1 MQLPPGYFPLCKNCT
16 NFFLVLIGNIFLVSA
31 VSKDMICDIQKIE
44 HLWCRLSCTNP
55 KHRNFGVACLCQ
67 LAQKINFQQYE
78 TLETRSRPASPDRS
92 PPLSGCHSTMPWCQS
107 SWGPPARR
115 RHKDDDGCK
124 DGGAVAARLL
134 VAGRPSALSLPII
147 EASMPPR
154 WRTSLLAPPPCVGE
168 LLLLAG
174 ALLEPELL
182 HLVERMM
189 EQEREREERRGH
201 GMELLHPCLIW
212 CAGIMGGRICCDM
225 IRWLA
230 CAWGNTQS

>member
-1 MQLPPGYFPLCKNCT
+1 VIYKKSSIFGVGC
-16 NFFLVLIGNIFLVSA
+16 LVPTPNIVTLVSPA
-31 VSKDMICDIQKIE
+31 YVNWLKKSIFNNTK
-44 HLWCRLSCTNP
+44 LL
-55 KHRNFGVACLCQ
+55 
-67 LAQKINFQQYE
+67 
-78 TLETRSRPASPDRS
+78 RPDLGLRSPDRS
-92 PPLSGCHSTMPWCQS
+92 PPLSGCHSTMPSCQS
-107 SWGPPARR
+107 SRGPPARR
-115 RHKDDDGCK
+115 RHQDDDGCK

-201 GMELLHPCLIW
+201 GMELLHPCLK
-212 CAGIMGGRICCDM
+212 
-225 IRWLA
+225 
-230 CAWGNTQS
+230 